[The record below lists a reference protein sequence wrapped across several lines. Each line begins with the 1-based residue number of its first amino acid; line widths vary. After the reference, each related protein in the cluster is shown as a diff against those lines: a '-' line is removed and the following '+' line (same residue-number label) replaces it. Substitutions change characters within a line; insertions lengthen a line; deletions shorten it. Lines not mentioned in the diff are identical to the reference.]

1 MAETNSDAE
10 RRFVEFSRRTLVGE
24 YWPRLRSAVESLNEQ
39 QLWSRANHASNS
51 VGNLLLHLD
60 GDVRQWLVWPFK
72 RIDGIRDRSAEFAAR
87 GIAPGPQLLN
97 QLGATLQEASDVLQ
111 MLTNAELA
119 ATYSIDGHTV
129 TGLDAV
135 YHVVEHFGVHYGQV
149 LYITKMLRAVNLRF
163 YRERDA
169 TLAAAPRATA

>member
-1 MAETNSDAE
+1 MAVTNSDAE
-10 RRFVEFSRRTLVGE
+10 HRFVEFSRRTLVEE

-39 QLWSRANHASNS
+39 QVWSRANNASNS

-72 RIDGIRDRSAEFAAR
+72 QVDGFRDRAAEFSAR
-87 GIAPGPQLLN
+87 GIAPGPRLLN

-111 MLTNAELA
+111 TLTNAELA
-119 ATYSIDGHTV
+119 ATYTIDGHTV

-163 YRERDA
+163 HRERDA